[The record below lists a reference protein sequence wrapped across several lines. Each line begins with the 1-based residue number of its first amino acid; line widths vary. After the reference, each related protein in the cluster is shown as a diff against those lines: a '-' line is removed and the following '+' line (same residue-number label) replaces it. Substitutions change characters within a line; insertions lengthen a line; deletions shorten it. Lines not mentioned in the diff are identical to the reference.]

1 MAYEVSRHPLVRAD
15 LFNITILIGEYAG
28 YATARSKIE
37 QIEKKLNSLTD
48 FPYIGTTRDDIYPGL
63 CAIPAAEKAVVCFT
77 VNEQM
82 ATVNVICIS
91 YAGADWASRV
101 KERR

>member
-1 MAYEVSRHPLVRAD
+1 MAYEVSRHPLVRDD

-28 YATARSKIE
+28 YAIAESKIE

-63 CAIPAAEKAVVCFT
+63 RAIPAAEKAVICFT
-77 VNEQM
+77 RQR
-82 ATVNVICIS
+82 T
-91 YAGADWASRV
+91 DRD
-101 KERR
+101 R